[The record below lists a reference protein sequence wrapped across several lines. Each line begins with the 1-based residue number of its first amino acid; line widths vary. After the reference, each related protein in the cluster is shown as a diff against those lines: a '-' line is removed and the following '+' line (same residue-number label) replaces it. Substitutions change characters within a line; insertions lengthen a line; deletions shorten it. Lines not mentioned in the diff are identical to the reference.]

1 VSQILATA
9 SRTLKEL
16 IREKVTLFWTIA
28 FPALWLC
35 MYSVI
40 FLNGVP
46 AEVKGTVLGATAVSM
61 AVYGLMVAGSV
72 DLPGNISTDRA
83 NGVLAKLRSMP
94 IRPQKDFAGRLL
106 AFSAF
111 GGLAVAVVAVIG
123 LALGAEVPLTLAGAA
138 GAVAFFGL
146 AFVAATGIGLIIAS
160 VISKESSATMT
171 GIVLTLVG
179 GFVGGIFVSFR
190 ALPVFLQ
197 GFAQVYPL
205 SASTSSIV
213 YLIFGEHYAGYN
225 PLTLELV
232 GLNVALSLGL
242 FLAGQWLYSRRC
254 WGAQ

>member
-1 VSQILATA
+1 MSQVSSTA
-9 SRTLKEL
+9 SRVFKEL
-16 IREKVTLFWTIA
+16 LREKVTIFWTIA

-72 DLPGNISTDRA
+72 DLPGNIAEDRA
-83 NGVLAKLRSMP
+83 RGVMAKLRSMP
-94 IRPQKDFAGRLL
+94 IKPSRDFAGRLV

-111 GGLAVAVVAVIG
+111 GALAVAAVSVIG
-123 LALGAEVPLTLAGAA
+123 WVLGAEVPLTPAGAL
-138 GAVAFFGL
+138 GALAFFGL

-160 VISKESSATMT
+160 LVRKESSATMT

-190 ALPVFLQ
+190 ALPVFMQ

-213 YLIFGEHYAGYN
+213 YLVFGEHYAGYN

-232 GLNVALSLGL
+232 AVNVALSLGL
-242 FLAGQWLYSRRC
+242 FAAGQWLYSRRC

>member
-9 SRTLKEL
+9 SRILKEL
-16 IREKVTLFWTIA
+16 IREKVTIFWTIG

-40 FLNGVP
+40 FLSGVP
-46 AEVKGTVLGATAVSM
+46 AEIKGTIMGVAVVSM

-72 DLPGNISTDRA
+72 DLPGNIATDRA

-94 IRPQKDFAGRLL
+94 IKPQGDFAGRLM
-106 AFSAF
+106 AFTAF
-111 GGLAVAVVAVIG
+111 GAVAVAVVAAMG
-123 LALGAEVPLTLAGAA
+123 LALGAQVPITPIGAA

-146 AFVAATGIGLIIAS
+146 AFMAASGIGLMIAAA
-160 VISKESSATMT
+160 IKKESSATMT

-179 GFVGGIFVSFR
+179 GFVGGIFVTFR

-213 YLIFGEHYAGYN
+213 YLLFGEQYAGYN

-232 GLNVALSLGL
+232 AANIALSLGL

-254 WGAQ
+254 WRAN